1 VNKRLNLNSALKHDL
16 DQRIKIEIDH
26 CHGNYKMRF
35 STFSLVVFLMKAKR
49 IDSDQEIE

>member
-1 VNKRLNLNSALKHDL
+1 VNKRLNLNSALKHDQ
-16 DQRIKIEIDH
+16 DRIKIEIDH